1 MTRDELLASLL
12 LERYTNPWWT
22 TPARPIAA
30 TEAEKVTPLGWD
42 DSEFSTARRRRAM
55 FDQAPR
61 PINQEEAT
69 A

>member
-22 TPARPIAA
+22 TAPPSAAA

-55 FDQAPR
+55 FDDAPR
-61 PINQEEAT
+61 PIDQEAT